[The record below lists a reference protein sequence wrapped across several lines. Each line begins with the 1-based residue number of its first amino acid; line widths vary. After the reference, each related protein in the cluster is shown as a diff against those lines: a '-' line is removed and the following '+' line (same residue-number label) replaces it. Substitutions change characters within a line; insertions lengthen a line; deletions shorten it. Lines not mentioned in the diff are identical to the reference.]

1 MRATEAHTAA
11 TAISGI
17 DRLVVHLL
25 LVHDGRAYALL
36 QSRLSAAGF
45 AVRTAPVGVSALKSL
60 SEWNPEVI
68 LLDGLR
74 PRDGLAAIPVFRRV
88 TQAPIIVL
96 GANETASEK
105 VVALMR
111 GADDHVTRPF
121 DIDEL
126 IARIHSALRRP
137 HLVMTEKLRYSDLLV
152 DTARRLVARSNRTI
166 HLSRREFEL
175 LLVLV
180 RNPERVFSR
189 ADLLD
194 SVWGADSDVTPA
206 ILDTYISYLRTKIDS
221 GHDRKLIHTIRG
233 VGYALRDGA

>member
-1 MRATEAHTAA
+1 
-11 TAISGI
+11 
-17 DRLVVHLL
+17 
-25 LVHDGRAYALL
+25 
-36 QSRLSAAGF
+36 
-45 AVRTAPVGVSALKSL
+45 
-60 SEWNPEVI
+60 
-68 LLDGLR
+68 
-74 PRDGLAAIPVFRRV
+74 VFRRV